1 MGVKMNRR
9 RKMLFQTSKYATEVG
24 HQHTFIHNVTALKVI
39 KNPHGAYKT
48 TVPTQTVRIVIE
60 TEDGF
65 SQQFDLFFD
74 SEKSPEI

>member
-9 RKMLFQTSKYATEVG
+9 RKVLFQTSKHATEVG
-24 HQHTFIHNVTALKVI
+24 HQHTFVHNVTALKVI
-39 KNPHGAYKT
+39 KNPHGAYET
-48 TVPTQTVRIVIE
+48 AFPMQSVRIVIE

-65 SQQFDLFFD
+65 SQQFDLFLD

>member
-9 RKMLFQTSKYATEVG
+9 RKMLFETSKYVSEVG
-24 HQHTFIHNVTALKVI
+24 SQHTFIHNVTGLKVI